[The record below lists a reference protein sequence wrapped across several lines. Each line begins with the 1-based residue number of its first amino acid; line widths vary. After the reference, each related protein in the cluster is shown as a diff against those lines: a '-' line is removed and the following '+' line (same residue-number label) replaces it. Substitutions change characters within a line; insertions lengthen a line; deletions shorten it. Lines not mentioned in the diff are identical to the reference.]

1 VEIVKTLTAF
11 AALCFALPAHA
22 GDDWTRED
30 TWKQVVFTTL
40 LAVDCAQTR
49 YEISH
54 PGRTREGNT
63 MIGPYPSKGRINNI
77 CMATGLGHF
86 GISYV
91 LPQKIRNDWQWA
103 TIAVEIFV
111 VRDNYRIGARME
123 F

>member
-1 VEIVKTLTAF
+1 MRCLGFLLLVPS
-11 AALCFALPAHA
+11 LCFA
-22 GDDWTRED
+22 GDWSRED
-30 TWKQVVFTTL
+30 IYRQAAFTTL
-40 LAVDCAQTR
+40 LAIDCAQTR

-63 MIGPYPSKGRINNI
+63 LIGPYPSKGKINNI
-77 CMATGLGHF
+77 CLATGLGHF

-103 TIAVEIFV
+103 TIIIEAVV